1 MRDSF
6 VKTLMKLAEIDKS
19 IMLITGDLGF
29 GVLKEFSEKYPKQ
42 FLNVGVAEQNM
53 IGVACGMA
61 LNGHKVYAYSIAN
74 FTILRPLEQIR
85 NDICYHDCN
94 VTLVSVGA
102 GFSYGQLGMSHF
114 ATEDLAIMRALP
126 NMRVIAPCTPWEAEQ
141 MTEQMYNIDG
151 PKYLRL
157 DKGNAG
163 IEPRQSLLG
172 VPLIVKEGTD
182 VTLVSIGAILS
193 EAIKASEA
201 LESLGISCEIISVN
215 SLKPLDFDPIVQ
227 SVIKTNGI
235 LTIEEHNRIGGLYGA
250 ISEHIMMMKLPLKYV
265 GAIALDDLYPS
276 VVGDQDYL
284 RAQYDLDAE
293 AIKDNILQGLGKTCQ
308 G

>member
-6 VKTLMKLAEIDKS
+6 VKTMMTIAEADKS
-19 IMLITGDLGF
+19 VMLITGDLGF
-29 GVLKEFSEKYPKQ
+29 GVLTEFSKKYPKQ

-126 NMRVIAPCTPWEAEQ
+126 NMRVVAPCDPWE
-141 MTEQMYNIDG
+141 TEQLTRQMHKLDG

-157 DKGNAG
+157 DKGKAG
-163 IEPRQSLLG
+163 IKPITSTLG
-172 VPLIVKEGTD
+172 VPLIVEEGTD
-182 VTLVSIGAILS
+182 ITLISIGSILG
-193 EAIKASEA
+193 EAIKASKL
-201 LESLGISCEIISVN
+201 LESVGISCEIISIN
-215 SLKPLDFDPIVQ
+215 SLKPLDFDPIVH
-227 SVIKTNGI
+227 SVSKTSRL
-235 LTIEEHNRIGGLYGA
+235 LTIEEHNKIGGLYGTIA
-250 ISEHIMMMKLPLKYV
+250 EQLMMLKLPIKYI

-276 VVGDQDYL
+276 KVGDQQFL
-284 RAQYDLDAE
+284 REQYRLDAN
-293 AIKDNILQGLGKTCQ
+293 AIYNEILSSVS
-308 G
+308 